1 MKKIVKKSLFG
12 VFSIIAFSLTLT
24 TNLRRNEAVAQ
35 AQEITPN
42 TTLYFSPNSGWTND
56 GARFA
61 AYFFNSDTDNSW
73 QWMNPVSGSTN
84 VYSVSSGTT
93 KNYKTV
99 IFCRMNPAGPLGW
112 GGKWNQTGDLTYTSP
127 NDYYVVPDGWW
138 DFSGDAYWQMFTP
151 LIKTGTVFYLRTNAT
166 FMGAADRVKAYFF
179 NGTNSTWV
187 DAMPIDTNIYK
198 VTSPSLGGG
207 ALPNTFIGV
216 SMNGENT
223 PVDWTTKVS
232 QTDDL
237 GYHVTKGNLYDVGT
251 KEWIKG
257 YVEPAKLTPVATA
270 EGVNI
275 NKLRI
280 WINRNNHY
288 AGTDSRYLLRV
299 GSTFYSMTGYSE
311 ALKFDPDDIYFAF
324 IDIDKSVV
332 LGKEVG
338 LTITNQYEVKQVD
351 IPGQTFA
358 SGDNSKLWTVNYNET
373 TKVWS
378 YSKGAVVG
386 RILNTYL
393 AKVLEGYLSCEASL
407 DNGYLAFDLI
417 NTNFIPTVSGGN
429 WNMEGMLSDPT
440 NTIKDY
446 AAIADYS
453 TGTRSVTI
461 NAQTKYDMLRTQ
473 YEGRAAQGVLS
484 AYYPVQDNTL
494 FMMLF
499 FLSFGMLTYF
509 FLRVF
514 RRKVSVK

>member
-1 MKKIVKKSLFG
+1 
-12 VFSIIAFSLTLT
+12 
-24 TNLRRNEAVAQ
+24 
-35 AQEITPN
+35 
-42 TTLYFSPNSGWTND
+42 
-56 GARFA
+56 
-61 AYFFNSDTDNSW
+61 
-73 QWMNPVSGSTN
+73 
-84 VYSVSSGTT
+84 
-93 KNYKTV
+93 
-99 IFCRMNPAGPLGW
+99 
-112 GGKWNQTGDLTYTSP
+112 
-127 NDYYVVPDGWW
+127 
-138 DFSGDAYWQMFTP
+138 
-151 LIKTGTVFYLRTNAT
+151 
-166 FMGAADRVKAYFF
+166 
-179 NGTNSTWV
+179 
-187 DAMPIDTNIYK
+187 
-198 VTSPSLGGG
+198 
-207 ALPNTFIGV
+207 
-216 SMNGENT
+216 
-223 PVDWTTKVS
+223 
-232 QTDDL
+232 
-237 GYHVTKGNLYDVGT
+237 
-251 KEWIKG
+251 
-257 YVEPAKLTPVATA
+257 
-270 EGVNI
+270 
-275 NKLRI
+275 
-280 WINRNNHY
+280 
-288 AGTDSRYLLRV
+288 
-299 GSTFYSMTGYSE
+299 MTGYTE